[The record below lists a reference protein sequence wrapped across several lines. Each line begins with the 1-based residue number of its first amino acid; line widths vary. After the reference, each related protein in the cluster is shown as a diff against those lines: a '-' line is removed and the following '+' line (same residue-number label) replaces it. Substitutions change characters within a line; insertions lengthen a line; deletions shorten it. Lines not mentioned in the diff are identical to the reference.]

1 MQHLLPG
8 NGEDHPAPA
17 FDGLQMVGPKTG
29 TRCALE
35 AERSVEVLAHQGMLK
50 LSSLAQKIGKLLT
63 ALHHNGRLS
72 PHQGNVPPAMAVFNG
87 ENIRDNSAVTWS
99 GRSDAETFGGSPG
112 GGNRFARERVSVS
125 PTGQQLH
132 TFLRSVGQKLLS
144 AGPVAGQMISLY

>member
-17 FDGLQMVGPKTG
+17 FDGLHLPGPKTG

-35 AERSVEVLAHQGMLK
+35 AERGVEVLAHQGMLK

-72 PHQGNVPPAMAVFNG
+72 PHRGNVPPATGIFNS
-87 ENIRDNSAVTWS
+87 ENIRDNTAVTRS
-99 GRSDAETFGGSPG
+99 GKHRVPAATPPGRGDETGSATPD
-112 GGNRFARERVSVS
+112 NT
-125 PTGQQLH
+125 P
-132 TFLRSVGQKLLS
+132 
-144 AGPVAGQMISLY
+144 P